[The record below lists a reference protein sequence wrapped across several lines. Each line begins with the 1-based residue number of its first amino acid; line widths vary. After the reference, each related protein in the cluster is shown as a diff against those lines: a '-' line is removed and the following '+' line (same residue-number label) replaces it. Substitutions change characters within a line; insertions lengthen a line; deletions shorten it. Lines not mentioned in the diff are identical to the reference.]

1 MDYAGKLAQKWL
13 VRSVLITLITW
24 FGGPTPGAAQN
35 TGNATTSPP
44 IVYVSNGGGG
54 ITEVN
59 TANNSVIATAPF
71 PSNSGEVTGFFRV
84 RGDPARHGFIATPNG
99 NEQGD
104 QTVNSAQTQAPHGPS
119 QKSHWEGPPRP

>member
-1 MDYAGKLAQKWL
+1 MWTLLSTSRRSMEYARKLAQNWL

-35 TGNATTSPP
+35 TGSATTTPP

-71 PSNSGEVTGFFRV
+71 PSNSGQVAGFYRL
-84 RGDPARHGFIATPNG
+84 RGDPARHGFLATRTV
-99 NEQGD
+99 NEQD
-104 QTVNSAQTQAPHGPS
+104 QNSQ
-119 QKSHWEGPPRP
+119 

>member
-1 MDYAGKLAQKWL
+1 MDYARKMAQKWL

-24 FGGPTPGAAQN
+24 FGGPTPGAAQD
-35 TGNATTSPP
+35 TGNAVSNPP

-71 PSNSGEVTGFFRV
+71 PSNCGQVAAFFRV
-84 RGDPARHGFIATPNG
+84 RGNPARHGFLATPTG

-104 QTVNSAQTQAPHGPS
+104 QNSQ
-119 QKSHWEGPPRP
+119 